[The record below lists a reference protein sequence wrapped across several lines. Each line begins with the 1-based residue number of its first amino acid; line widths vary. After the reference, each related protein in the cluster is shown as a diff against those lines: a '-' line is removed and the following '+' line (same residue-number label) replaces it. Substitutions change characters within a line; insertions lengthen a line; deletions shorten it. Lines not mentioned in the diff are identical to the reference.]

1 MPLHNRQNA
10 TMSGVCLEEI
20 TATFSSHPLQRV
32 VEQDLIKAIIEIKER
47 ISKQL
52 SKLLKFVGRDT
63 DFMIGIRY
71 LRYYSQKIF
80 EQATG
85 LTIYESKFKNI
96 DGTSRIVGDH
106 NTYLQR
112 KAFMVQCTSKVHIM
126 LQNISIATIQ
136 PIQNGISSK
145 LRHLPY
151 EH

>member
-52 SKLLKFVGRDT
+52 SKLLKFVERDT

-80 EQATG
+80 QQATG
-85 LTIYESKFKNI
+85 LTIYESKFKNRWYKQ
-96 DGTSRIVGDH
+96 DSWRPQHLFTEKSFYGS
-106 NTYLQR
+106 
-112 KAFMVQCTSKVHIM
+112 VHIK
-126 LQNISIATIQ
+126 SAYIA
-136 PIQNGISSK
+136 SK
-145 LRHLPY
+145 HIYRNNTAYSKWDIKQTQTSPL
-151 EH
+151 

>member
-20 TATFSSHPLQRV
+20 TAIFSSHPLQRV

-80 EQATG
+80 EQAT
-85 LTIYESKFKNI
+85 
-96 DGTSRIVGDH
+96 
-106 NTYLQR
+106 
-112 KAFMVQCTSKVHIM
+112 
-126 LQNISIATIQ
+126 
-136 PIQNGISSK
+136 
-145 LRHLPY
+145 
-151 EH
+151 